1 MRLRNAAFAYATRG
15 WAVFPLK
22 PGQKVPAVAHG
33 VKEATTDLGQV
44 EAWWRRMPDANI
56 GMACGDKSGLWVLD
70 VDGQEGEESLLAL
83 GHGFPATLTQY
94 TPSGGLHF
102 VFDHLP
108 GLGNTAG
115 SIGPKL
121 DSRGDGG
128 YIVVAPSVVNG
139 REYRWAGKQQPSPV
153 PGWLVT
159 LLRKPPAE
167 RKPITASERS
177 GYAGKALTLEVAAV
191 ASAVEGTRNH
201 VLNRAAFN
209 LGTLVGAGLL
219 GREDVR
225 GLLLEAAAACGLPA
239 RESADT
245 VDRGLTDGEAHPRE
259 VSNV

>member
-1 MRLRNAAFAYATRG
+1 MRLRNAAVAYASRG

-22 PGQKVPAVAHG
+22 PGQKVPAVQHG
-33 VKEATTDLGQV
+33 VKEATTDVVQV
-44 EAWWRRMPDANI
+44 EAWWAKMPDANI
-56 GMACGDKSGLWVLD
+56 GMACGSPSDLWVLD
-70 VDGQEGEESLLAL
+70 VDGQEGEESLLAF

-102 VFDHLP
+102 VFRHMD

-139 REYRWAGKQQPSPV
+139 REYRWAGKQEPAAI
-153 PGWLVT
+153 PGWLLT
-159 LLRKPPAE
+159 MLRKPRPE
-167 RKPITASERS
+167 RKVITATERS

-225 GLLLEAAAACGLPA
+225 GQLLEAAAACGLA
-239 RESADT
+239 ERESADT